1 MIIAPYNENEN
12 EEKPLRVRLFPSGR
26 GVEVSF
32 VDGDGEPE
40 DTILSIN
47 ENGIERYEDVAP
59 EYRLPLDEGGRVAL
73 IHEPLRALKPG
84 LRVALTRLKDYITDD
99 DDYDDATTLD
109 KCLVDDLSRITVGQL
124 RIIVNAL
131 EKRL

>member
-1 MIIAPYNENEN
+1 MRITPYVEN
-12 EEKPLRVRLFPSGR
+12 EEKPLRIRLFPSGR

-47 ENGIERYEDVAP
+47 ENGIERYKDVAP

-73 IHEPLRALKPG
+73 INEPVPALNPG
-84 LRVALTRLKDYITDD
+84 LSVALTVLKDCITDE
-99 DDYDDATTLD
+99 DDYDDGTTLD
-109 KCLVDDLSRITVGQL
+109 ECADADLCCVTVGQL
-124 RIIVNAL
+124 RGLVKAL
-131 EKRL
+131 EGK

>member
-1 MIIAPYNENEN
+1 MKITPYVEN

-40 DTILSIN
+40 GKILSIS
-47 ENGIERYEDVAP
+47 ENGIERYEDVAL

-73 IHEPLRALKPG
+73 IHEPVLATNPG
-84 LRVALTRLKDYITDD
+84 LMATLMVLKDYITDD
-99 DDYDDATTLD
+99 DNYENHTTLD
-109 KCLVDDLSRITVGQL
+109 ECGDDDLCRITVGQL

-131 EKRL
+131 EKQL